1 MGGVVLLLAGDF
13 RQTLPVI
20 PKGTMADALKACWK
34 ASNLWTYVHKLELT
48 TNMRV
53 HLQGDLSAGRFAQEP
68 LTLGDGK
75 VRVDPTSGLISIPEN
90 FCNIA

>member
-1 MGGVVLLLAGDF
+1 MGGVAVLLAADF

-20 PKGTMADALKACWK
+20 PKGTMADELKACLK
-34 ASNLWTYVHKLELT
+34 ASNLWRYVLKLGLT

-53 HLQGDLSAGRFAQEP
+53 YLHGDLSAGRFAQEL

-90 FCNIA
+90 